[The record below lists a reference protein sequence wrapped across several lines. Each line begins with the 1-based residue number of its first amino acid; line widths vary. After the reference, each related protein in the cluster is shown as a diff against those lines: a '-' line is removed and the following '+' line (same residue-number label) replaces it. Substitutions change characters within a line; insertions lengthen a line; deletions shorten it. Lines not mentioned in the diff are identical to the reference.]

1 LLVLPRLYGAATPT
15 LIDSCCEGE
24 TNMAKAKQITA
35 WVESTP
41 GQLGRIAKAL
51 GDGKVNVTAFT
62 AYGTGGESPIRL
74 QVSSPAKAKKILQ
87 GLGLR
92 VTEEEVLRLTL
103 ADKPGM
109 LGEVG
114 SRLGK
119 AGINADYAYG
129 SVAKGGKKA
138 DVVLGVSDLAGAAKA
153 LRGV

>member
-1 LLVLPRLYGAATPT
+1 
-15 LIDSCCEGE
+15 
-24 TNMAKAKQITA
+24 MAKAKQITA

-41 GQLGRIAKAL
+41 GQIGRIAKAL
-51 GDGKVNVTAFT
+51 GDAKVNVTAFT
-62 AYGTGGESPIRL
+62 AYGTGGESPIRM

-92 VTEEEVLRLTL
+92 VTEEEVLRVTLT
-103 ADKPGM
+103 DKPGM

-129 SVAKGGKKA
+129 TVAKGGKKA

-153 LRGV
+153 LRGL

>member
-1 LLVLPRLYGAATPT
+1 
-15 LIDSCCEGE
+15 
-24 TNMAKAKQITA
+24 MAKAKQITA

-51 GDGKVNVTAFT
+51 GDAKVNVTAFT

-92 VTEEEVLRLTL
+92 VTEEEVLRVTL

-119 AGINADYAYG
+119 VGINADYAYG

-153 LRGV
+153 LRGL

>member
-1 LLVLPRLYGAATPT
+1 
-15 LIDSCCEGE
+15 
-24 TNMAKAKQITA
+24 MAKAKQITA

-51 GDGKVNVTAFT
+51 GDAKVNVTAFT
-62 AYGTGGESPIRL
+62 AYGTGGESPIRM
-74 QVSSPAKAKKILQ
+74 QVSSPVKAKKILR

-92 VTEEEVLRLTL
+92 VTEEEVLRVTL
-103 ADKPGM
+103 ADKPGV

-114 SRLGK
+114 ARLGK

-129 SVAKGGKKA
+129 SVAKGSRKA

-153 LRGV
+153 LRGL

>member
-1 LLVLPRLYGAATPT
+1 
-15 LIDSCCEGE
+15 
-24 TNMAKAKQITA
+24 MAKAKQITA

-51 GDGKVNVTAFT
+51 GDAKVNVTAFT

-74 QVSSPAKAKKILQ
+74 QVSSPTKAKKVLE

-114 SRLGK
+114 SRLGT
-119 AGINADYAYG
+119 AGINVDYAYG

-153 LRGV
+153 LRGL

>member
-1 LLVLPRLYGAATPT
+1 
-15 LIDSCCEGE
+15 
-24 TNMAKAKQITA
+24 MAKAKQITA
-35 WVESTP
+35 WVESSP

-51 GDGKVNVTAFT
+51 GDAKVNVTAFT

-74 QVSSPAKAKKILQ
+74 QVTSPVKAKKVLE

-109 LGEVG
+109 LGELG
-114 SRLGK
+114 SRLGN
-119 AGINADYAYG
+119 ANINLDYAYG

-153 LRGV
+153 LRGL